1 MAIKIKFNVPAQIKN
16 VAGKRETFKP
26 GTYDLDEEVMNHWFI
41 QGLVASGQA
50 EVLEQATKPK
60 PIEPKL
66 VESKQQELLFA
77 VPAAPTAVRTVE
89 QEKSISVNL
98 KKERG
103 IEIEEIKPSVSK
115 KKMEVKESIAAA
127 PVEEVKKAS
136 LRRRKRT

>member
-1 MAIKIKFNVPAQIKN
+1 MKIKFNIPVQIKN
-16 VAGKRETFKP
+16 ADGKRETFKP

-60 PIEPKL
+60 PIEPK
-66 VESKQQELLFA
+66 QQELPFA

-103 IEIEEIKPSVSK
+103 VEIEEIKPSASK
-115 KKMEVKESIAAA
+115 KKIEVSESIAAPKEA
-127 PVEEVKKAS
+127 VKAG
-136 LRRRKRT
+136 LRRRKRN